1 MNPFHNPFHS
11 NLKPRLYNIQ
21 SGVVMEENW
30 ALPVYQCW
38 LQALQISVLL
48 INLLSILLS
57 CMDFTRVQRKL
68 YWIKLARDHQT
79 VTMTF
84 LWCKVG
90 FGKCFGEPSQSGHC
104 AGCHRLLHTIHFL
117 FQVKIQ
123 SRNDS
128 LMTLQNNDFFDFRSI
143 HEAPT

>member
-1 MNPFHNPFHS
+1 MNPFHNPFRS

-21 SGVVMEENW
+21 SGIVMEENW
-30 ALPVYQCW
+30 ALPVDQCW
-38 LQALQISVLL
+38 LQVLQFSVLL

-79 VTMTF
+79 VTF

-90 FGKCFGEPSQSGHC
+90 FGKCFEARSQSGH
-104 AGCHRLLHTIHFL
+104 
-117 FQVKIQ
+117 
-123 SRNDS
+123 
-128 LMTLQNNDFFDFRSI
+128 
-143 HEAPT
+143 